1 MKDII
6 KNILEIENK
15 ANKIIE
21 DGIEEKNQLITQ
33 MNKDIDKMRVD
44 ISAMVDSKLNQ
55 LAQQENKEAQESI
68 ERINKTAEKRLKSM
82 ESLYQEKRELW
93 VDSVFDIVIGSDTRE
108 S

>member
-6 KNILEIENK
+6 KNILEIEEK

-21 DGIEEKNQLITQ
+21 DGIKEKNQLIDQ
-33 MNKDIDKMRVD
+33 RNKDIDKMRAD

-55 LAQQENKEAQESI
+55 LAEQEKKEAEESI
-68 ERINKTAEKRLKSM
+68 ERINKTAEKRLQSM
-82 ESLYQEKRELW
+82 ETLYQGKRELW